1 MTDPVTP
8 IPPTK
13 AEMEAQMRMRLEAS
27 VDKTVPS
34 CPLCGYG
41 LIKVAGFGAT
51 HACIRPKE
59 EGSNHFIVAT
69 SSLAVEWDKT
79 SDHDK
84 RVLAG

>member
-8 IPPTK
+8 
-13 AEMEAQMRMRLEAS
+13 ALSSREEFERQERVRLEAS
-27 VDKTVPS
+27 IDKKVPS

-51 HACIRPKE
+51 HACIRPRA

-69 SSLAVEWDKT
+69 SDLAVEWDKT